1 MTRVHVG
8 VTLLALAM
16 LAPAYQDK
24 GKEKKAEEPPK
35 LRGTLPPNFKK
46 LGLRDDQVQ
55 AIYKT
60 RADYRAKIDQLNKQ
74 IAKLREEEK
83 EALDKV
89 LTAEQRKRLKEI
101 RTGGKGSDK
110 ADK

>member
-1 MTRVHVG
+1 MTRIHVG

-16 LAPAYQDK
+16 LAPSYQEKD
-24 GKEKKAEEPPK
+24 KEKKAEEPAK
-35 LRGTLPPNFKK
+35 LKGTLPPNFKR

-55 AIYKT
+55 AIYKV
-60 RADYRAKIDQLNKQ
+60 RGDYRAKIDQLTKQ
-74 IAKLREEEK
+74 ITKLREEEK

-101 RTGGKGSDK
+101 RSGDK
-110 ADK
+110 TDK